1 MVMTRS
7 QIVNKK
13 TKIKTIQPSLLLM
26 KKKKDDSSEEDQMS
40 VSSNTNEEH
49 EEHEEHE
56 EEEHEDEEDDDDDD
70 FYLDIPKQIL
80 ENPELNALLEK
91 IKTYI
96 KEKKIPTLLQILDS
110 KISFKNKVDLFELMI
125 LYENTEPY
133 TEESLH
139 YRDAISKL
147 LSVYKKEFRE
157 NQKYRK
163 ELNVL
168 EKKINVLNDISIWP
182 SKIIKL
188 NTNDY
193 NKETIYKKYIEFKNM
208 TKDDEEYG
216 KLERWMKAALS
227 LPFDNVIEG
236 SIPHNENNSFS
247 LYLKQVKDKLDE
259 KLYGMDDVKEQIL
272 LFLHIKLKNPSLQ
285 GCCLGLIGPPGC
297 GKTSIAR
304 SLADILE
311 YPFEQISFG
320 GVNNTDFLKGY
331 NYTYV
336 GSRPGEIVNCLTRM
350 KYKNGILFFDEY
362 DKITQN
368 PDIIACLLHLTD
380 FSQNNAFRDN
390 YLSDL
395 EVDLSRLWFIYSMNE
410 LPENSA
416 LRDRIFPIYIS
427 GYSIKDKVRII
438 VDYLFPKHLEQAFL
452 QKSDVIINDHVANFI
467 IGMSCNEN
475 DKGIRTIEKAV
486 KDIINKLSFM
496 IIHDSQSFDKMSFFP
511 KSKIT
516 LPLLL
521 TNEIVEKC
529 LHNFKTNLNKN
540 RHTQSIMYL

>member
-1 MVMTRS
+1 M
-7 QIVNKK
+7 KK
-13 TKIKTIQPSLLLM
+13 TKIK
-26 KKKKDDSSEEDQMS
+26 KERSEEEMS
-40 VSSNTNEEH
+40 LSSSSHENEKD
-49 EEHEEHE
+49 E
-56 EEEHEDEEDDDDDD
+56 EEESSSSHENEKDEEESLLSHDDEDD
-70 FYLDIPKQIL
+70 FFLDISKEIL
-80 ENPELNALLEK
+80 ENPTLNELLEK

-96 KEKKIPTLLQILDS
+96 KEKKTPKLIHILNS

-133 TEESLH
+133 TEESLQ
-139 YRDAISKL
+139 YRDAIIKL
-147 LSVYKKEFRE
+147 LSVYKKEFKE
-157 NQKYRK
+157 NKKCRQ
-163 ELNVL
+163 ELNTL
-168 EKKINVLNDISIWP
+168 EKKINVLNDISMWP
-182 SKIIKL
+182 SQIIHL
-188 NTNDY
+188 NTSDY
-193 NKETIYKKYIEFKNM
+193 NKETIYKKYVEFKHM

-216 KLERWMKAALS
+216 KLERWIKSALL
-227 LPFDNVIEG
+227 LPHDNVIEK
-236 SIPHNENNSFS
+236 SIEMNESFS
-247 LYLKQVKDKLDE
+247 FYLKQVKNKLDE

-304 SLADILE
+304 CLADILE

-350 KYKNGILFFDEY
+350 KYKNGILFLDEY

-368 PDIIACLLHLTD
+368 PDIIACLLHITD
-380 FSQNNAFRDN
+380 FSQNHTFRDN

-410 LPENSA
+410 LPEHSA

-427 GYSIKDKVRII
+427 GYSAKDKVRII
-438 VDYLFPKHLEQAFL
+438 IDYLFPKHLEQTFL
-452 QKSDVIINDHVANFI
+452 KKSDVIINDNVANFI
-467 IGMSCNEN
+467 IGMSCHEN

-486 KDIINKLSFM
+486 KDIIHKLSFM
-496 IIHDSQSFDKMSFFP
+496 ILHEQNIFDKMSFYP

-521 TNEIVEKC
+521 TNDIVEKC
-529 LHNFKTNLNKN
+529 LHNFKKN
-540 RHTQSIMYL
+540 MNNSFHHAMYL